1 VGRFEYRWSV
11 NASAQAAGIAGL
23 SDCEQVEKGREVLR
37 AGKEHLV
44 NEGCSLVL
52 VLEFSPQVGANGVKL
67 AHSGTVVGMLF
78 PDDAVLA

>member
-1 VGRFEYRWSV
+1 MGRFEYSWSV

-23 SDCEQVEKGREVLR
+23 SVWEQVEKGREVLR
-37 AGKEHLV
+37 AGEEHLV
-44 NEGCSLVL
+44 NEGCSL

-67 AHSGTVVGMLF
+67 AHSGTGVGMLF

>member
-1 VGRFEYRWSV
+1 
-11 NASAQAAGIAGL
+11 
-23 SDCEQVEKGREVLR
+23 
-37 AGKEHLV
+37 
-44 NEGCSLVL
+44 